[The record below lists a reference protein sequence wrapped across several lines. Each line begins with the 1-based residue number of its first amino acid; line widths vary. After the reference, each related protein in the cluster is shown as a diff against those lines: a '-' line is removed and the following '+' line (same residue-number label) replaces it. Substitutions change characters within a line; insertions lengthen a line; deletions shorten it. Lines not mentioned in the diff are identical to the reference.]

1 MNDFNNLL
9 DIVSQLRKECPWDK
23 EQTHESLAKHLIEE
37 SYELLDTLSNLNDS
51 PESFNDFKEELGDL
65 LLQILLHSEI
75 ASENNYFS
83 IIEVINSLQ
92 KKLIKRH
99 PHVFDKKNLNS
110 SEEVEK
116 QWEEIKKEGNKSI
129 FDDINTKLPPVN
141 TAFKVQRKAKTLNL
155 SYKNYDEALDDLI
168 SEINE
173 LKEATTLEDR
183 KSELGDVYFS
193 LINVSRYLEADPEIE
208 LKKSIQTFINRAKY
222 VEKHINKETDINV
235 LWQEAKKNQNVKTII
250 SDTLI
255 GVDVTD
261 QSNIDNK
268 LIELDGT
275 DNKNNL
281 GANAILAVSMASMRA
296 SANQQNKQLFE
307 LFPNIYGPPSLPVPF
322 MNILNGGAHADNSVD
337 IQEFMIVPFGF
348 ETFDTSL
355 RAGVEIYHVLK
366 KRLKSN
372 KLSTNVGDEGGFAP
386 NFNTSTEILD
396 EIMQSISEAGYEPGR
411 NVSLALDV
419 AASEFFKDDFYRIEG
434 NELNS
439 QEMSDYLINLT
450 SNYPIISIE
459 DGLAEDDWDGWKYLT
474 EKIGDTIQ
482 LVGDDLFVTQEKI
495 LEKGVADSCAN
506 SILVKVNQVG
516 SVSETINT
524 MTLAKDSN
532 YSSIVSHRSGETE
545 DTFISHLCVGTS
557 SGQIKTGAPA
567 RSERTAKYNEL
578 LRIGE
583 KIGFEQFNIQE
594 LGYSK

>member
-1 MNDFNNLL
+1 MNKKIKNINARHIL
-9 DIVSQLRKECPWDK
+9 DSRANPTIEVEVTTSDNIKGRAAVPSGASTGALEAHELRD
-23 EQTHESLAKHLIEE
+23 
-37 SYELLDTLSNLNDS
+37 ND
-51 PESFNDFKEELGDL
+51 PSFNGMGVNK
-65 LLQILLHSEI
+65 
-75 ASENNYFS
+75 A
-83 IIEVINSLQ
+83 IE
-92 KKLIKRH
+92 
-99 PHVFDKKNLNS
+99 
-110 SEEVEK
+110 
-116 QWEEIKKEGNKSI
+116 
-129 FDDINTKLPPVN
+129 
-141 TAFKVQRKAKTLNL
+141 
-155 SYKNYDEALDDLI
+155 
-168 SEINE
+168 
-173 LKEATTLEDR
+173 
-183 KSELGDVYFS
+183 
-193 LINVSRYLEADPEIE
+193 
-208 LKKSIQTFINRAKY
+208 
-222 VEKHINKETDINV
+222 
-235 LWQEAKKNQNVKTII
+235 NVKTII

-255 GVDVTD
+255 GEDVTD
-261 QSNIDNK
+261 QSNIDDK

-307 LFPNIYGPPSLPVPF
+307 LFPNIYGLPSLPVPF

-419 AASEFFKDDFYRIEG
+419 AASEFFTDDFYRIEG

-495 LEKGVADSCAN
+495 LEKGVTDSCAN

>member
-1 MNDFNNLL
+1 MNKKIKSINARHIL
-9 DIVSQLRKECPWDK
+9 DSRANPTIEVEVTTSDNIKGRAAVPSGASTGALEAHELRD
-23 EQTHESLAKHLIEE
+23 
-37 SYELLDTLSNLNDS
+37 ND
-51 PESFNDFKEELGDL
+51 PSFNGMGVNK
-65 LLQILLHSEI
+65 
-75 ASENNYFS
+75 A
-83 IIEVINSLQ
+83 IE
-92 KKLIKRH
+92 
-99 PHVFDKKNLNS
+99 
-110 SEEVEK
+110 
-116 QWEEIKKEGNKSI
+116 
-129 FDDINTKLPPVN
+129 
-141 TAFKVQRKAKTLNL
+141 
-155 SYKNYDEALDDLI
+155 
-168 SEINE
+168 
-173 LKEATTLEDR
+173 
-183 KSELGDVYFS
+183 
-193 LINVSRYLEADPEIE
+193 
-208 LKKSIQTFINRAKY
+208 
-222 VEKHINKETDINV
+222 
-235 LWQEAKKNQNVKTII
+235 NVKTII

-307 LFPNIYGPPSLPVPF
+307 LFPNIYGLPSLPVPF

-419 AASEFFKDDFYRIEG
+419 ASSEFYTDDFYRIEG

-450 SNYPIISIE
+450 SNYPIISVE

-495 LEKGVADSCAN
+495 LEKGVADRCAN

>member
-1 MNDFNNLL
+1 MNKKIKSINARHIL
-9 DIVSQLRKECPWDK
+9 DSRANPTIEVEITTSDNIKGRAAVPSGASTGALEAHELRD
-23 EQTHESLAKHLIEE
+23 
-37 SYELLDTLSNLNDS
+37 NDS
-51 PESFNDFKEELGDL
+51 SFNGMGVNK
-65 LLQILLHSEI
+65 
-75 ASENNYFS
+75 A
-83 IIEVINSLQ
+83 IE
-92 KKLIKRH
+92 
-99 PHVFDKKNLNS
+99 
-110 SEEVEK
+110 
-116 QWEEIKKEGNKSI
+116 
-129 FDDINTKLPPVN
+129 
-141 TAFKVQRKAKTLNL
+141 
-155 SYKNYDEALDDLI
+155 
-168 SEINE
+168 
-173 LKEATTLEDR
+173 
-183 KSELGDVYFS
+183 
-193 LINVSRYLEADPEIE
+193 
-208 LKKSIQTFINRAKY
+208 
-222 VEKHINKETDINV
+222 
-235 LWQEAKKNQNVKTII
+235 NVKTII

-255 GVDVTD
+255 GEDVTD
-261 QSNIDNK
+261 QSNIDDK

-307 LFPNIYGPPSLPVPF
+307 LFPNIYGLPSLPVPF

-419 AASEFFKDDFYRIEG
+419 AASEFFTDDFYRIEG

>member
-1 MNDFNNLL
+1 MNKKIKSINARHIL
-9 DIVSQLRKECPWDK
+9 DSRANPTIEVEVTTSDNIKGRAAVPSGASTGALEAHELRD
-23 EQTHESLAKHLIEE
+23 
-37 SYELLDTLSNLNDS
+37 NDS
-51 PESFNDFKEELGDL
+51 FFNGMGVNK
-65 LLQILLHSEI
+65 
-75 ASENNYFS
+75 A
-83 IIEVINSLQ
+83 IE
-92 KKLIKRH
+92 
-99 PHVFDKKNLNS
+99 
-110 SEEVEK
+110 
-116 QWEEIKKEGNKSI
+116 
-129 FDDINTKLPPVN
+129 
-141 TAFKVQRKAKTLNL
+141 
-155 SYKNYDEALDDLI
+155 
-168 SEINE
+168 
-173 LKEATTLEDR
+173 
-183 KSELGDVYFS
+183 
-193 LINVSRYLEADPEIE
+193 
-208 LKKSIQTFINRAKY
+208 
-222 VEKHINKETDINV
+222 
-235 LWQEAKKNQNVKTII
+235 NVKTII
-250 SDTLI
+250 SDTLV
-255 GVDVTD
+255 GEDVTD
-261 QSNIDNK
+261 QSNIDDK

-307 LFPNIYGPPSLPVPF
+307 LFPNIYGLPSLPVPF

-419 AASEFFKDDFYRIEG
+419 AASEFFTDDFYKIEG

-583 KIGFEQFNIQE
+583 KIGFEQFNVQE

>member
-1 MNDFNNLL
+1 MNKKIKSINARHIL
-9 DIVSQLRKECPWDK
+9 DSRANPTIEVEVTTSDNIKGRAAVPSGASTGALEAHELRD
-23 EQTHESLAKHLIEE
+23 
-37 SYELLDTLSNLNDS
+37 ND
-51 PESFNDFKEELGDL
+51 PSFNGMGVNK
-65 LLQILLHSEI
+65 
-75 ASENNYFS
+75 A
-83 IIEVINSLQ
+83 IE
-92 KKLIKRH
+92 
-99 PHVFDKKNLNS
+99 
-110 SEEVEK
+110 
-116 QWEEIKKEGNKSI
+116 
-129 FDDINTKLPPVN
+129 
-141 TAFKVQRKAKTLNL
+141 
-155 SYKNYDEALDDLI
+155 
-168 SEINE
+168 
-173 LKEATTLEDR
+173 
-183 KSELGDVYFS
+183 
-193 LINVSRYLEADPEIE
+193 
-208 LKKSIQTFINRAKY
+208 
-222 VEKHINKETDINV
+222 
-235 LWQEAKKNQNVKTII
+235 NVKTII
-250 SDTLI
+250 SDTLV
-255 GVDVTD
+255 GEDVTD

-296 SANQQNKQLFE
+296 SASQQNKQLFE

-396 EIMQSISEAGYEPGR
+396 EIMQSISEAGYEPGG

-419 AASEFFKDDFYRIEG
+419 AASEFFTDDFYRIEG

-545 DTFISHLCVGTS
+545 DNFISDLVVGTGL
-557 SGQIKTGAPA
+557 GQIKTGAPS
-567 RSERTAKYNEL
+567 RSDRTSKYNRLLYINEL
-578 LRIGE
+578 KSLFLLLLLMIYKYILVYFFQMQINMIHIRN
-583 KIGFEQFNIQE
+583 K
-594 LGYSK
+594 LK

>member
-1 MNDFNNLL
+1 MNKKIKSINARHIL
-9 DIVSQLRKECPWDK
+9 DSRANPTIEVEVTTSDNIIGRAAVPSGASTGALEAHELRD
-23 EQTHESLAKHLIEE
+23 
-37 SYELLDTLSNLNDS
+37 NDS
-51 PESFNDFKEELGDL
+51 FFNGMGVNK
-65 LLQILLHSEI
+65 
-75 ASENNYFS
+75 A
-83 IIEVINSLQ
+83 IE
-92 KKLIKRH
+92 
-99 PHVFDKKNLNS
+99 
-110 SEEVEK
+110 
-116 QWEEIKKEGNKSI
+116 
-129 FDDINTKLPPVN
+129 
-141 TAFKVQRKAKTLNL
+141 
-155 SYKNYDEALDDLI
+155 
-168 SEINE
+168 
-173 LKEATTLEDR
+173 
-183 KSELGDVYFS
+183 
-193 LINVSRYLEADPEIE
+193 
-208 LKKSIQTFINRAKY
+208 
-222 VEKHINKETDINV
+222 
-235 LWQEAKKNQNVKTII
+235 NVKTII
-250 SDTLI
+250 SDSLV
-255 GVDVTD
+255 GMDVTD
-261 QSNIDNK
+261 QGSIDDM
-268 LIELDGT
+268 LIEIDGT

-296 SANQQNKQLFE
+296 SASQQNKQLFE

-386 NFNTSTEILD
+386 NFNSSTEILD
-396 EIMQSISEAGYEPGR
+396 EIMQSIAEAGYEPGG

-419 AASEFFKDDFYRIEG
+419 AASEFFINDFYRIEG

-439 QEMSDYLINLT
+439 QEMSDYLINLS
-450 SNYPIISIE
+450 SNYPILSIE

-474 EKIGDTIQ
+474 EKIGNTIQ

-495 LEKGVADSCAN
+495 LEKGVDDKCAN

-524 MTLAKDSN
+524 MTLAKENN

-583 KIGFEQFNIQE
+583 KIGFEQFNVQE

>member
-1 MNDFNNLL
+1 MNKKIKSINARHIL
-9 DIVSQLRKECPWDK
+9 DSRANPTIEVEVTTSDNIKGRAAVPSGASTGALEAHELRD
-23 EQTHESLAKHLIEE
+23 
-37 SYELLDTLSNLNDS
+37 ND
-51 PESFNDFKEELGDL
+51 PSFNGMGVNK
-65 LLQILLHSEI
+65 
-75 ASENNYFS
+75 A
-83 IIEVINSLQ
+83 IE
-92 KKLIKRH
+92 
-99 PHVFDKKNLNS
+99 
-110 SEEVEK
+110 
-116 QWEEIKKEGNKSI
+116 
-129 FDDINTKLPPVN
+129 
-141 TAFKVQRKAKTLNL
+141 
-155 SYKNYDEALDDLI
+155 
-168 SEINE
+168 
-173 LKEATTLEDR
+173 
-183 KSELGDVYFS
+183 
-193 LINVSRYLEADPEIE
+193 
-208 LKKSIQTFINRAKY
+208 
-222 VEKHINKETDINV
+222 
-235 LWQEAKKNQNVKTII
+235 NVKTII

-307 LFPNIYGPPSLPVPF
+307 LFPNIYGLPSLPVPF

-419 AASEFFKDDFYRIEG
+419 AASEFFTDDFYRIEG

-495 LEKGVADSCAN
+495 LEKGVTDSCAN